1 MKTPH
6 CDIAI
11 LRPIEA
17 GFDSLYSQNPDPS
30 EKIYAERVDGIIDT
44 VRSLL
49 DITAEELGIQT
60 EVTEY
65 QLHTNAKG
73 EASFLSLKRSRRVSA
88 KDLIVTV
95 DPSAT
100 GFSYIS
106 NATKAPMTRGLIAFT
121 DSRQL
126 DDMQLLIAANITMV
140 MKLVK
145 GQPSYFGIP
154 RLFPLQVPLNEDDQT
169 KHHKQNI
176 VTIKKALQYP
186 HITPHT
192 STRERFTTLYVAD
205 PDARESQA
213 DFRANFIDK

>member
-1 MKTPH
+1 MRISH

-17 GFDSLYSQNPDPS
+17 GFDSLYSQKLDPS

-65 QLHTNAKG
+65 QLHKNAKG
-73 EASFLSLKRSRRVSA
+73 EASFLSLKRSRRVSE

-95 DPSAT
+95 DPSAAE
-100 GFSYIS
+100 FSYIS
-106 NATKAPMTRGLIAFT
+106 NATRAPMTRGLIAFT
-121 DSRQL
+121 STEQFEN
-126 DDMQLLIAANITMV
+126 MQLLIAAKATMV
-140 MKLVK
+140 MNLMN
-145 GQPSYFGIP
+145 GELGYSSIS
-154 RLFPLQVPLNEDDQT
+154 RLFPIKVPLQADDQAT
-169 KHHKQNI
+169 HYEQNMTT
-176 VTIKKALQYP
+176 VKRAFQYP
-186 HITPHT
+186 YIPPST
-192 STRERFTTLYVAD
+192 SNRERFTTLYVAD